1 MFWVLMALLVV
12 AAGVLL
18 RGRGRTVVEDEPWR
32 ASLDEGDDEPLDME
46 EIRRAEDEW
55 LAEESA
61 AESWREDE
69 GEEDWR

>member
-12 AAGVLL
+12 AAGFLV
-18 RGRGRTVVEDEPWR
+18 RSRSRPTVEDEPWR
-32 ASLDEGDDEPLDME
+32 ASLEDEDEPLDLD

-55 LAEESA
+55 LAEEEWA
-61 AESWREDE
+61 GETWQEE